1 MNKILLDSSRRLYK
15 EKFKEISDKLLDII
29 LIKNII
35 ENLKRSRPIKYEIEQ
50 VNKNIAYLLNKI
62 IHKIEGQI
70 KGIPY
75 SKKKVR
81 RAVILRY

>member
-1 MNKILLDSSRRLYK
+1 MKQSK
-15 EKFKEISDKLLDII
+15 
-29 LIKNII
+29 
-35 ENLKRSRPIKYEIEQ
+35 

-81 RAVILRY
+81 RAVILRYQKD